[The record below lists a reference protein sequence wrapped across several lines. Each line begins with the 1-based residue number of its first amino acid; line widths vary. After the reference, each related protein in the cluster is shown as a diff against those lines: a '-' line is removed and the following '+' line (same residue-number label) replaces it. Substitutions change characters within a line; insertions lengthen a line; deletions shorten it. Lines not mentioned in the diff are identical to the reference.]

1 MRGFPPIQIFLIAL
15 AFGVLAFPLAQ
26 LTRGGRMTSAPVM
39 ENADVAERDTAA
51 YIRVRYAHQPAGVR
65 LMQDDRD
72 LLEGADFSESPVEI
86 ETRLRISPDGDELVL
101 EAGWPE
107 GTPNTALSIEI
118 EPEGHETR
126 EQTRWSSDGSM
137 SELLLFQW

>member
-26 LTRGGRMTSAPVM
+26 LTRGGRMTSASVM
-39 ENADVAERDTAA
+39 ENTDAAELDTAA
-51 YIRVRYAHQPAGVR
+51 YIRVRYAHQPTGVR
-65 LMQDDRD
+65 LMQNGRD

-101 EAGWPE
+101 EAEWPE